1 MRDTP
6 VHVDCPGPYDEAMTT
21 PTVLLD
27 VASALA
33 TEAGRLIIEGRA
45 QARVALTKSSD
56 VDVVTQMDIAAE
68 RLLRERL
75 AELRPDDG
83 VLGEEGD
90 DVVGTSG
97 ITWVVD
103 PIDGTV
109 NYLYGIPHFS
119 VSVAAVSGPPDPR
132 RWTVEAGAVMDGSG
146 VLWTAARG
154 EGAWRDGKPLRRDDA
169 PDLDRTL
176 VATGFQ
182 YVAERRALQ
191 GKVVAALL
199 PQVRDIRRL
208 GSASVDLV
216 HVAAGLVDAYYEQGL
231 HPWDFAAGALIA
243 SEAGVRV
250 AGMDGGPADGD
261 MLIAAMPEAW
271 ERLRDVLAEA
281 GARPF

>member
-1 MRDTP
+1 
-6 VHVDCPGPYDEAMTT
+6 MTT
-21 PTVLLD
+21 PTELLD

-33 TEAGRLIIEGRA
+33 SEAGRLITEGRRD
-45 QARVALTKSSD
+45 ARVALTKSSS
-56 VDVVTQMDIAAE
+56 VDIVTQMDIAAE
-68 RLLRERL
+68 RLIRDRL
-75 AELRPDDG
+75 AELRPEDG

-90 DVVGTSG
+90 HVPGTSG

-109 NYLYGIPHFS
+109 NYLYGIPHYS
-119 VSVAAVSGPPDPR
+119 VCVAAVSGPPEPR
-132 RWTVEAGAVMDGSG
+132 RWTIEAGAVMDGAG

-154 EGAWRDGKPLRRDDA
+154 QGAWRDGAPLRRDDA
-169 PDLDRTL
+169 PPLDRTL

-191 GKVVAALL
+191 GQVVARLL

-231 HPWDFAAGALIA
+231 QPWDFAAGALIA
-243 SEAGVRV
+243 AEAGVRV
-250 AGMDGGPADGD
+250 AGTDGGPADSD

-271 ERLRDVLAEA
+271 DALRDALVEA